1 MCMRVLIDNYDG
13 LGPLDYT
20 ACVQFGKDAVI
31 QRKLN
36 ATSSLRLILVL
47 SIGLTAP
54 GLNARLLVQ
63 TASGTFLFTGYVLES
78 PVGIELGEATRGD
91 VKALLVEAVS
101 DEALLDR
108 AVWTASTTILSGTA
122 GQNWG
127 VLGSLCSAQG
137 LELNVASGLATS
149 SRVALPGGGRWSTL
163 ASNLAGSTRSTYRAL
178 NSVIDVT
185 PMGARIHN
193 LAPYD
198 LGVRLTPAPS
208 KDLHWLA
215 SDVTV
220 QGHDEPDAYVTELF
234 ASDGVTSIFRLSQ
247 LPFHPHA
254 AQTTTIVD
262 LFQGTSVNRA
272 LWAVVDA
279 SGHIAMTAGGL
290 TCTGGSGRQNE
301 SFVSS
306 VQEIEMGGNL
316 LLEAQGV
323 QLSIGSVG
331 MLLGLYAGPTSGS
344 GCFAGFSVT
353 STQGAIS
360 LTATVNGAAS
370 GSVFSTISGH
380 LYTLRLRVYT
390 PETERVRQ
398 SYTYPAAH
406 NLVTIGGDVVPSN
419 GWLELE
425 VQDITNGTG
434 SQATVLYSGFVP
446 SVPPAC
452 SLGLLASGSLACSI
466 KSVHCSQSAPV
477 QVSVSGQGTTRQQ
490 LVLGTVAEGG
500 ACHLTSSGEIV
511 FYPAAIPASSTLIT
525 VVYRSRRLAV
535 ARRMLPGQ
543 PGTVTSWAGS
553 VVHPPA
559 WSSIDCENAAKAILA
574 FGISR
579 DTALQGRYGSQQVLT
594 GNDLWPGDA
603 LQLNSSSDVSKH
615 QVTVRSATLE
625 LQNACNDIVR
635 YQVEFA
641 NDFVESLNIQTSS
654 RLAATS
660 DLPQT
665 ATALDNAPASLTGLT
680 TASITQTSVVFSTGL
695 AAPVNG
701 GFEVR
706 RRDATF
712 GPGIDSD
719 LVLRTAAQT
728 FSIPRI
734 SAVEQY
740 FVRMYDGS
748 SPPLYSAQSAAVFIN
763 IPM

>member
-1 MCMRVLIDNYDG
+1 MRVLIDNYDG

-36 ATSSLRLILVL
+36 AVSTLRMVLVL
-47 SIGLTAP
+47 SVGLATP
-54 GLNARLLVQ
+54 GVNARLSVEN
-63 TASGTFLFTGYVLES
+63 ASGTFLFTGYVLEA
-78 PVGIELGEATRGD
+78 PLRIVLGEATRGG
-91 VKALLVEAVS
+91 VKALLVEGVS

-108 AVWTASTTILSGTA
+108 VVWTAGTTNLSGTA
-122 GQNWG
+122 EQNWG

-137 LELNVASGLATS
+137 LELNIASGLATS
-149 SRVALPGGGRWSTL
+149 SRVALPGGGRWSAL
-163 ASNLAGSTRSTYRAL
+163 ASSLAGSTRSTYRAL

-185 PMGARIHN
+185 PIGARIHS
-193 LAPYD
+193 LAPDD
-198 LGVRLTPAPS
+198 LGVRLTPAPLR
-208 KDLHWLA
+208 DLHWLA
-215 SDVTV
+215 SDITV
-220 QGHDEPDAYVTELF
+220 QGHDEPDAYVTEIF
-234 ASDGVTSIFRLSQ
+234 AGDGVTSIFRLSQ
-247 LPFHPHA
+247 APFRPHA
-254 AQTTTIVD
+254 AQITKIVD

-301 SFVSS
+301 SSVFS

-323 QLSIGSVG
+323 QLSSGSVG
-331 MLLGLYAGPTSGS
+331 MLLGLYAGSTSGS
-344 GCFAGFSVT
+344 GCFAGFAVT
-353 STQGAIS
+353 STQGAVS

-370 GSVFSTISGH
+370 GSAFLTTSGH

-406 NLVTIGGDVVPSN
+406 NLVTIGGDVVPST

-425 VQDITNGTG
+425 VQDITNGIG
-434 SQATVLYSGFVP
+434 SQATVLYSGVVP

-452 SLGLLASGSLACSI
+452 SLGLLVSGSLACSI

-490 LVLGTVAEGG
+490 LILGTAAEGG

-511 FYPAAIPASSTLIT
+511 FYPATIPASSMLIT
-525 VVYRSRRLAV
+525 VAYRSRRLAI
-535 ARRMLPGQ
+535 ARRMMPGQ
-543 PGTVTSWAGS
+543 PGTVTSWAGG

-559 WSSIDCENAAKAILA
+559 WSSVDCENAAKAILA
-574 FGISR
+574 FGNIGGA
-579 DTALQGRYGSQQVLT
+579 ALQGRYGIQQVLT
-594 GNDLWPGDA
+594 GDDLWPGDA
-603 LQLNSSSDVSKH
+603 LQLCSSSDISAH
-615 QVTVRSATLE
+615 QVTVHSVNLE
-625 LQNACNDIVR
+625 LQDASSDIVR

-641 NDFVESLNIQTSS
+641 NDFVESLSIQTSS

-660 DLPQT
+660 DLPQA
-665 ATALDNAPASLTGLT
+665 ATALDTAPASLTALT
-680 TASITQTSVVFSTGL
+680 IASITQTSVVFSTGL

-734 SAVEQY
+734 SVVEQY

-748 SPPLYSAQSAAVFIN
+748 RSPLYSTQSAAVFVN